1 MTIDKAF
8 AMLEWGMNWVVASHE
23 MQHVIVHAGVLAKDD
38 KAILFPAPPGSGKST
53 LTSWLA
59 FNGWRLLSDEM
70 ALIQPNT
77 NIVLPFVRPICLKEG
92 SIPLAKS
99 WFPEAKFST
108 IAKDTH
114 KGNVIHL
121 APPSESWEKRLKP
134 AKIIGIV
141 YPNYMPST
149 VCDIAEL
156 TFQES
161 FSELAKNAF
170 NYGML
175 GKTGFETIIKVVQSS
190 KSFEVFHNDVSEVQ
204 AFLEQDIIAKM

>member
-1 MTIDKAF
+1 
-8 AMLEWGMNWVVASHE
+8 
-23 MQHVIVHAGVLAKDD
+23 
-38 KAILFPAPPGSGKST
+38 
-53 LTSWLA
+53 
-59 FNGWRLLSDEM
+59 
-70 ALIQPNT
+70 
-77 NIVLPFVRPICLKEG
+77 
-92 SIPLAKS
+92 
-99 WFPEAKFST
+99 
-108 IAKDTH
+108 
-114 KGNVIHL
+114 
-121 APPSESWEKRLKP
+121 
-134 AKIIGIV
+134 
-141 YPNYMPST
+141 MPST